1 MPEENKLLNA
11 VKKSMR
17 VTHNQLDSDF
27 EAKINAALA
36 EMKRVGIDVPAD
48 VDVAKDF
55 LIVTGCELYVK
66 WMDNYEDQGEIY
78 HKSFEQLRDAI
89 SMSSGYKADDSDV

>member
-11 VKKSMR
+11 VKLSMR
-17 VTHNQLDSDF
+17 VTHNQLDNDF

-36 EMKRVGIDVPAD
+36 EMTRVGIDVPAEVD
-48 VDVAKDF
+48 VDKDF

-66 WMDNYEDQGEIY
+66 WMDNYEGNGEIY
-78 HKSFEQLRDAI
+78 RRSFKQLRDSI
-89 SMSSGYKADDSDV
+89 SMSSGYKADD